1 MGLWSRLIGVR
12 EHTKA
17 ADAFVHAA
25 KAGDVTVLGRLG
37 IAKAD
42 EGLKNKALLFSA
54 QAGHSEAVRILVAG
68 GANANAEVQGVT
80 AIFVASQ
87 NGHLDAL
94 EALLKVSDKVNANV
108 LDGDTALHA
117 ATYKGHLDVV
127 RALLAAG
134 AKVNARGCDGATA
147 LMIASQDGAAE
158 LAKIGRAHV

>member
-1 MGLWSRLIGVR
+1 M
-12 EHTKA
+12 
-17 ADAFVHAA
+17 
-25 KAGDVTVLGRLG
+25 
-37 IAKAD
+37 
-42 EGLKNKALLFSA
+42 
-54 QAGHSEAVRILVAG
+54 VAG

-158 LAKIGRAHV
+158 LASLLRGDHRRPLKHARAIVAESQSRAHAYGERFIAVCESAIKRQAASESHRSAGSVAPTNHGATASYLD